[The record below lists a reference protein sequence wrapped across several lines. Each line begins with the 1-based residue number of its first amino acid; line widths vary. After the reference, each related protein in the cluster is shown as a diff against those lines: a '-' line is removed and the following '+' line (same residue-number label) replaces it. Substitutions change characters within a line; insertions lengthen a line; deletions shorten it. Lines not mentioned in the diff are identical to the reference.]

1 MEITSKNYKIMKT
14 KNYIKKNNL
23 FFFFSG
29 IHRNSNDWILVEQN
43 LKNINFNYY
52 KIFNRTA
59 KKLLNNSIYKT
70 IKPAINSITFVIK
83 PKIKQVSKQIL
94 TASFEPLLFNMLA
107 IKLNNKIYQTTQLKS
122 TYSLNYKDNK
132 ILVFKFVIANLKQKS
147 K

>member
-1 MEITSKNYKIMKT
+1 MEITSKNYKIIKT

-29 IHRNSNDWILVEQN
+29 IHRNSNDWILVEQS

-59 KKLLNNSIYKT
+59 EKLLNNSIYKT
-70 IKPAINSITFVIK
+70 IKPTINSITFVIK
-83 PKIKQVSKQIL
+83 PKTIQVSKQIL
-94 TASFEPLLFNMLA
+94 LASLEPLLFNMLA
-107 IKLNNKIYQTTQLKS
+107 IKLNNKIYQTTQLKN
-122 TYSLNYKDNK
+122 TYSLNYKNNK
-132 ILVFKFVIANLKQKS
+132 ILVFKFAITNLKQKS